1 MSSTNM
7 IRVLI
12 VDDHPIMRRGLR
24 DVLEDSGAFEV
35 VGLAAD
41 GVEAVRKAEETRPDV
56 IVMDMM
62 MPKKDGVEACRE
74 ILGLQPD
81 AKVLMLTAS
90 TEEDAV
96 IQAVAA
102 GATGFVHKYSG
113 SDELV
118 NAVRQAAEGRLIIP
132 DDAVRRVFKLM
143 GSRTAPMPGSKAL
156 TAREKEVLT
165 WFARGKS
172 YAQIAEVIGVRM
184 VTVRNTIY
192 RVREKLRV
200 ESKQEIVVWAVR
212 NGLLDREDGQGMVG
226 PGC

>member
-7 IRVLI
+7 IRVLL

-24 DVLEDSGAFEV
+24 DVLEDSGVFEV

-74 ILGLQPD
+74 ILDLQPD
-81 AKVLMLTAS
+81 AKVLMLTALA
-90 TEEDAV
+90 EEDAV

-102 GATGFVHKYSG
+102 GATGFVQKYSG

-143 GSRTAPMPGSKAL
+143 GSGTAPMSGSKML
-156 TAREKEVLT
+156 TAREKDVLT

-172 YAQIAEVIGVRM
+172 YAQIAEVIGVSM
-184 VTVRNTIY
+184 VTVRNTVY
-192 RVREKLRV
+192 RVKDKLRV

-212 NGLLDREDGQGMVG
+212 NGLLDREEGQGVID

>member
-7 IRVLI
+7 IRVLL

-24 DVLEDSGAFEV
+24 DVLEDSGVEV

-74 ILGLQPD
+74 ILDLQPD
-81 AKVLMLTAS
+81 AKVLMLTALA
-90 TEEDAV
+90 EEDAV

-102 GATGFVHKYSG
+102 GATGFVQKYSG

-143 GSRTAPMPGSKAL
+143 GSGTAPMSGSKML
-156 TAREKEVLT
+156 TAREKDVLT

-172 YAQIAEVIGVRM
+172 YAQIAEVIGVSM
-184 VTVRNTIY
+184 VTVRNTVY
-192 RVREKLRV
+192 RVKDKLRV

-212 NGLLDREDGQGMVG
+212 NGLLDREEGQGVID